1 MLARAAWAAHVSV
14 LAYVDYELGL
24 RSIWPGDSQVS
35 AQREAGTNNHV
46 SNFQMSKISRIAGWR
61 DLLF

>member
-24 RSIWPGDSQVS
+24 SIWPGYSQVS

-46 SNFQMSKISRIAGWR
+46 SKFQMSKISRIAGWR